1 MATEETFDERV
12 GRPEFMVRECGVV
25 GVAWGVEPYAEVA
38 TYLAAAD
45 TRARLRR
52 LGRRLEGV
60 DGLFELDE
68 EAMLGEEVERVW
80 FRCGREVGGGWRLWV
95 FRAALEVAF

>member
-1 MATEETFDERV
+1 V
-12 GRPEFMVRECGVV
+12 GRPECIVWECGEV
-25 GVAWGVEPYAEVA
+25 GVACGEEPYAEPA

-60 DGLFELDE
+60 DGL
-68 EAMLGEEVERVW
+68 LGFDKPSKLGDDVDRDW
-80 FRCGREVGGGWRLWV
+80 FRCGREVG
-95 FRAALEVAF
+95 AD